1 MRRSNLL
8 PLLAAAILSIGVL
21 AGCGAQAGNA
31 VQETKAPVSEST
43 ADAGSS
49 KNTDDSESTDDK
61 NNSAEAEQKETVT
74 ITGIADL
81 VPHSEIIEYVTPK
94 LAEQGIIVELV
105 ATSADATTNE
115 KTAKGEVDFNYFQ
128 HYPYLEEWNTTNG
141 FDLVNAG
148 DIHVEPITAYSDK
161 YTSTEEIPDNAVVA
175 IPNDGTNEYRAL
187 RILEQ
192 NGFIKLNEETATT
205 LSASL
210 TDIKEYIR
218 PLEIVELDSA
228 QIIPTKADYD
238 FFITNTNK
246 ALEAKITST
255 KLFSEGSDSPYANII
270 AVRAEDKDNPAIIA
284 LVKELQS
291 EDTRKF
297 IEEKYEGAVIPAN
310 LK

>member
-1 MRRSNLL
+1 MKKSTLL
-8 PLLAAAILSIGVL
+8 PLLATAILSLGVL
-21 AGCGAQAGNA
+21 TGCGAQADNTA
-31 VQETKAPVSEST
+31 QTAAPVTEST
-43 ADAGSS
+43 AA
-49 KNTDDSESTDDK
+49 ESTAQAEPTEDTAASETADD
-61 NNSAEAEQKETVT
+61 AAGTDETVT

-161 YTSTEEIPDNAVVA
+161 YTSTEEIPDDAVVA

-192 NGFIKLNEETATT
+192 NGFIKLDEETATT

-210 TDIKEYIR
+210 TDIEEYIR

-297 IEEKYEGAVIPAN
+297 IEEKYEGAVIPAT